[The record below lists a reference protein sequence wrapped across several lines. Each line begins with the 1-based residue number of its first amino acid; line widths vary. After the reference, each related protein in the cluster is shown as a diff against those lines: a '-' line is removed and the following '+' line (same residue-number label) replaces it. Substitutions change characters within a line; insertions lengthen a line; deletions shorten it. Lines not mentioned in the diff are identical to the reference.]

1 MTPHLALLCVLDSCL
16 SCRPGKFN
24 LETTRFFALPLHLPL
39 HLFHALFRHHRKPTW
54 LALCSW
60 HTAHTC
66 PTRLYVSEGH
76 RKEGGDTVNISC
88 VSASTFTF
96 AREATVYLCAHIC
109 RACTCVCAGRPTL
122 EATYTASSFRAVR
135 FLSWCR
141 RDASVQRFVE
151 RIKEKFGA
159 RSNQE
164 PGKGDED
171 VLPPSIVI
179 FYGDWGHL
187 RHQAPSPGIGLRRLL
202 EASDGI
208 VTVTVHESYTSSFC
222 PNCEGHV
229 SESRGSHGLLKCD
242 HEKHCGTYWS
252 RDVLGALNIRT
263 KGIHLWNNASPH
275 YLFGG

>member
-1 MTPHLALLCVLDSCL
+1 
-16 SCRPGKFN
+16 
-24 LETTRFFALPLHLPL
+24 
-39 HLFHALFRHHRKPTW
+39 
-54 LALCSW
+54 
-60 HTAHTC
+60 
-66 PTRLYVSEGH
+66 
-76 RKEGGDTVNISC
+76 
-88 VSASTFTF
+88 
-96 AREATVYLCAHIC
+96 
-109 RACTCVCAGRPTL
+109 L

-242 HEKHCGTYWS
+242 HVKHCGTYWS